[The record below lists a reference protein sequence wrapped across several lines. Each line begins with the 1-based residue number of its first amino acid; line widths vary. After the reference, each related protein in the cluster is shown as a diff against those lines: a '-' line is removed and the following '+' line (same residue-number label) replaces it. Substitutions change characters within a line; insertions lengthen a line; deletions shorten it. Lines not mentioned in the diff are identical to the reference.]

1 MSSRPVARPRD
12 LVEITRVAPP
22 LSDDDRRVVEWL
34 LENAAAT
41 LVLNGVQRDV
51 RERILT
57 ALAILRGDHH
67 PRPARR
73 PRRRRPADAEKEPA
87 A

>member
-1 MSSRPVARPRD
+1 VSAPD
-12 LVEITRVAPP
+12 LTPDERAVI
-22 LSDDDRRVVEWL
+22 EWL

-73 PRRRRPADAEKEPA
+73 PRRCRRADAEAVEAPESAIEPKA
-87 A
+87 R

>member
-1 MSSRPVARPRD
+1 
-12 LVEITRVAPP
+12 VEITRVAPP
-22 LSDDDRRVVEWL
+22 LSDDDRRVIEWL
-34 LENAAAT
+34 LEHAVSS
-41 LVLNGVQRDV
+41 LILNGVQRDV

-57 ALAILRGDHH
+57 ALGILRGDHH

-73 PRRRRPADAEKEPA
+73 PRRRRPADPEKEPA

>member
-1 MSSRPVARPRD
+1 VSAPD
-12 LVEITRVAPP
+12 LTPDERAVI
-22 LSDDDRRVVEWL
+22 EWL

-67 PRPARR
+67 PRPSKQS
-73 PRRRRPADAEKEPA
+73 RRRRPPEAKPEEVTA
-87 A
+87 

>member
-1 MSSRPVARPRD
+1 VSAPD
-12 LVEITRVAPP
+12 LTPDERAVI
-22 LSDDDRRVVEWL
+22 EWL
-34 LENAAAT
+34 LENAANT

-67 PRPARR
+67 PRPAKRS
-73 PRRRRPADAEKEPA
+73 RRRRPPEAKPEAVTA
-87 A
+87 

>member
-1 MSSRPVARPRD
+1 VSAPD
-12 LVEITRVAPP
+12 LTPDERAVI
-22 LSDDDRRVVEWL
+22 EWL

-67 PRPARR
+67 PRPSKRAR
-73 PRRRRPADAEKEPA
+73 RRRRPEPEAVEAVAEQENLNGT
-87 A
+87 

>member
-1 MSSRPVARPRD
+1 M
-12 LVEITRVAPP
+12 TPP
-22 LSDDDRRVVEWL
+22 SLTEDERRVMEWL
-34 LENAAAT
+34 LEGAANT

-67 PRPARR
+67 PRPSKRS
-73 PRRRRPADAEKEPA
+73 RRRRPPEAKPEEVTA
-87 A
+87 

>member
-1 MSSRPVARPRD
+1 MSAPD
-12 LVEITRVAPP
+12 LTPDE
-22 LSDDDRRVVEWL
+22 RRVMAWL
-34 LENAAAT
+34 LETAANT

-67 PRPARR
+67 PRSSRRAR
-73 PRRRRPADAEKEPA
+73 RRRRPEPEAVEPVAEP
-87 A
+87 

>member
-1 MSSRPVARPRD
+1 VS
-12 LVEITRVAPP
+12 APNLTP
-22 LSDDDRRVVEWL
+22 DERAVIEWL

-67 PRPARR
+67 PRPSKRS
-73 PRRRRPADAEKEPA
+73 RRRRPPEAKPEEATA
-87 A
+87 